1 MAPTAGPPWKRQA
14 HRMRT
19 ELRTGLSEAH
29 TPLRAFLAHSWSRRR
44 RPAWEPPKPRGAST
58 DGPRSPWEGRGL
70 WHAGSAKPRGRAQ
83 RRPKGVGPAQGRRQC
98 PSGLPACLLR
108 LAPGTA
114 GCRMAGR
121 VVGTP
126 STTGSPW
133 LRKGRH
139 WCWGGGHLARPGK
152 TPRPSPT
159 GPTAPQE
166 HTLLPGLPAL
176 QFFPLP
182 RASRN
187 LPGSF
192 PHTWALVGVSQG
204 RLLLLAGPYQMH
216 VRLESDVDGT
226 PVSRAGDSSRD
237 R

>member
-1 MAPTAGPPWKRQA
+1 MGPGARGRDAASSTQGQRSPEAVHSGVPRGSGPPKADVSA
-14 HRMRT
+14 HQ
-19 ELRTGLSEAH
+19 
-29 TPLRAFLAHSWSRRR
+29 AFLPVSSGLLLGQQGAGWQGGWWGHRQPQAAPGSG
-44 RPAWEPPKPRGAST
+44 RGAT
-58 DGPRSPWEGRGL
+58 
-70 WHAGSAKPRGRAQ
+70 
-83 RRPKGVGPAQGRRQC
+83 GV
-98 PSGLPACLLR
+98 
-108 LAPGTA
+108 
-114 GCRMAGR
+114 
-121 VVGTP
+121 
-126 STTGSPW
+126 
-133 LRKGRH
+133 
-139 WCWGGGHLARPGK
+139 GGGHLARPGK

-204 RLLLLAGPYQMH
+204 RLLLLAGPYQTH